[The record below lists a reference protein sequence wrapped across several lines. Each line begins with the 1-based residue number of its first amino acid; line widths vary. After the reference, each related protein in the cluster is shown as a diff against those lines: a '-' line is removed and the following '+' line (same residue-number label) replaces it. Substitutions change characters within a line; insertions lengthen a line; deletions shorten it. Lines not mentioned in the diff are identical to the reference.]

1 MSAIRNILLHVDASA
16 ASVNRLQMTCD
27 LAERHGAR
35 VRALFG
41 SAPIGDGASFSY
53 SAGAALGRP
62 AEQRRSLP
70 REQARDDLQ
79 RCVAP
84 DGPEVSW
91 FDIAGDTI
99 AHGFVQEAAFA
110 DLVVLGQ
117 QGRGDAGDGGPPA
130 GFVETVVIEGGRP
143 TLVIPHALA
152 GATIG
157 RRVLIGWNGSAPA
170 ARAVAGAL
178 PLLERADEVH
188 AITWSRSPAVAPFS
202 RLGLKE
208 ILSAHGIPLSA
219 HQRDPSGRVGEEL
232 MAMASE
238 LAVDLIVM
246 GCYGHA
252 RATERVLGG
261 ATRSVLRTMTA
272 PVLMVH

>member
-1 MSAIRNILLHVDASA
+1 MSAIRTILLHVDASA
-16 ASVNRLQMTCD
+16 ASVTRLQMTCD

-41 SAPIGDGASFSY
+41 CAPIGDGASFSY
-53 SAGAALGRP
+53 SAGAAFGRP
-62 AEQRRSLP
+62 AEQRRALP
-70 REQARDDLQ
+70 REQARNELQ
-79 RCVAP
+79 RCVA
-84 DGPEVSW
+84 DGPDVSW

-117 QGRGDAGDGGPPA
+117 QDRGDAGDGGPPA
-130 GFVETVVIEGGRP
+130 GFVEAVVIEAGRP

-157 RRVLIGWNGSAPA
+157 RRVLIAWNGSAPA

-188 AITWSRSPAVAPFS
+188 AVTWSRGPAVAPFS

-219 HQRDPSGRVGEEL
+219 HQREPSGRVGEEL
-232 MAMASE
+232 MAMASA

-261 ATRSVLRTMTA
+261 ATRSVLRTMVA
-272 PVLMVH
+272 PVLMAH